1 MLCSMKENCLFLSF
15 ISLLFASCLTHL
27 ISHKSFGL
35 FTVLL
40 KENCLNKGTL
50 VLLDTHTCASKASDS
65 DASKKRPAGKKKK
78 KKTTMSFVE
87 DQTKRKVTFS
97 KRKSGIMK
105 KASDLATLTGAD
117 VLLVV
122 VNENG
127 INPFLSIFRRPYAF
141 PSE

>member
-1 MLCSMKENCLFLSF
+1 M
-15 ISLLFASCLTHL
+15 
-27 ISHKSFGL
+27 
-35 FTVLL
+35 
-40 KENCLNKGTL
+40 
-50 VLLDTHTCASKASDS
+50 LLDTHTCASKASDS
-65 DASKKRPAGKKKK
+65 DASKKRPAGKKK

-127 INPFLSIFRRPYAF
+127 INPFLFIFQLPYAF
-141 PSE
+141 FSE